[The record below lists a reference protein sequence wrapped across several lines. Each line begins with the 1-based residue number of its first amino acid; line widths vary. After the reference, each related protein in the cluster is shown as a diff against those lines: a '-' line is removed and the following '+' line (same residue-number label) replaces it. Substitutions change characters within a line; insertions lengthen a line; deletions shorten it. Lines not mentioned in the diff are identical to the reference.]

1 MSRAIRQAHLLASRI
16 RPRRSTMFVP
26 GINTKALA
34 KVRTP
39 ALLCDSFIVDLEDA
53 VASNAKSKARDNV
66 FHFLTSSSSSSSS
79 SSAREIMVRINS
91 LDTPWGLHDLS
102 MISAAGGVDTV
113 AVPKVET
120 ASDVWR
126 VERLLDEMTSKETTK
141 TKNEHPT
148 LPMGIACMI
157 ETPLGVLN
165 ANEIAAASD
174 NVVCLI
180 VGTSDL
186 TNDLRARHTK
196 RREPMLTS
204 LSMCVLAGRAN
215 GGMIYY

>member
-1 MSRAIRQAHLLASRI
+1 
-16 RPRRSTMFVP
+16 
-26 GINTKALA
+26 
-34 KVRTP
+34 
-39 ALLCDSFIVDLEDA
+39 
-53 VASNAKSKARDNV
+53 
-66 FHFLTSSSSSSSS
+66 
-79 SSAREIMVRINS
+79 MVRINS

-126 VERLLDEMTSKETTK
+126 VERLLNEMNSKETTM
-141 TKNEHPT
+141 NDHPT

-204 LSMCVLAGRAN
+204 LSMCILAGRAN
-215 GGMIYY
+215 GGTIYFSSCCCCYIFWILLTVGRNDQSLFLFFY